1 MHISCEIMRNK
12 ERAYMWGGFDNLD
25 DCNYQGIWSEVCACI
40 FEEKIDKHY
49 YFNGY
54 MYSML

>member
-1 MHISCEIMRNK
+1 MWNK
-12 ERAYMWGGFDNLD
+12 ERACLWCGFDNLD
-25 DCNYQGIWSEVCACI
+25 DCNYQGIWYEVFACI
-40 FEEKIDKHY
+40 FEDTIDKHY